1 MERWLKAIF
10 SLAITAAAVYL
21 LIKHIE
27 DGHAREISMWLLG
40 ALMGRWLR

>member
-1 MERWLKAIF
+1 MERWLTAIF
-10 SLAITAAAVYL
+10 SFALAAVALYL
-21 LIKHIE
+21 LVQHIE